1 MYKRVVITGI
11 GMVSPLAAS
20 AEETWSRLL
29 AGESGAGPIT
39 KFDTSDLAAKIAFE
53 VKPGDGTNGTL
64 NKDQWIDTKD
74 QRRFDDFIRLFQTNG
89 DWISVGVHGY
99 GEVPV
104 APSHVSEFDGHSAFC
119 VLLHVPGG
127 RQAAIS
133 YLGSLRAF
141 AQLEH
146 VWVNQTNRDAWISTN
161 APHYVL
167 ELNTNLPQFPKE
179 TEWALAR
186 RLCVINTDGHIQ
198 QTPITESIQLRRYL
212 KNDKRIPDQRFS
224 PNDVQQFFEFQLDRR
239 QGGALRAVG
248 QKENG
253 FPFVHF
259 RGQGRDLFEV
269 FDAFG
274 RSSPP
279 AEDSAKVQSVL
290 LDHCFECHSDRG
302 IFSVLSYT
310 GFLSPPPSQ
319 QPTDLAPVDA
329 ALEARATI
337 YWKQRQFDWG
347 LFQGLWRQAN

>member
-1 MYKRVVITGI
+1 
-11 GMVSPLAAS
+11 
-20 AEETWSRLL
+20 
-29 AGESGAGPIT
+29 
-39 KFDTSDLAAKIAFE
+39 
-53 VKPGDGTNGTL
+53 
-64 NKDQWIDTKD
+64 
-74 QRRFDDFIRLFQTNG
+74 
-89 DWISVGVHGY
+89 
-99 GEVPV
+99 
-104 APSHVSEFDGHSAFC
+104 

-133 YLGSLRAF
+133 YLDSLRAF
-141 AQLEH
+141 AQLNH
-146 VWVNQTNRDAWISTN
+146 VWIDQTNRFACSSPN

-167 ELNTNLPQFPKE
+167 ELNTNLPQFPQE
-179 TEWALAR
+179 TEWVLAR
-186 RLCVINTDGHIQ
+186 RLCVIDIEGHIQ
-198 QTPITESIQLRRYL
+198 PTRITESIQLRHYL
-212 KNDKRIPDQRFS
+212 KNDKRIPDRRFS

-259 RGQGRDLFEV
+259 RGKGRDLFEV

-279 AEDSAKVQSVL
+279 AGDSAKVQSVL

-302 IFSVLSYT
+302 LFSVLSYT

-319 QPTDLAPVDA
+319 QPADLAPV
-329 ALEARATI
+329 ESARESKATI

-347 LFQGLWRQAN
+347 LFQGLWRRTD